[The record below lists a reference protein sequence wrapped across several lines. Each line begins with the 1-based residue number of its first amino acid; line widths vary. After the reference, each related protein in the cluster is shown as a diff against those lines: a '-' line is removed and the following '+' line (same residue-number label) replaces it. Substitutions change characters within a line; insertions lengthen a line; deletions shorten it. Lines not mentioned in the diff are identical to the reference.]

1 MNANHTSITQKPTR
15 ADLID
20 EIKELTDVVG
30 DGGDVRVGPLQVL
43 LVDLAH
49 TLHALIH
56 LPATTISK
64 NKSDQGNTQFITMI
78 FLIFRSHDLHL
89 YHPFHIFIS
98 YNSKYNHVSV
108 QTDRLIVGVGARL
121 WLDAGLNQQDCV
133 SHPSFLAEISVI

>member
-56 LPATTISK
+56 LPATTMS
-64 NKSDQGNTQFITMI
+64 NKRDQGST
-78 FLIFRSHDLHL
+78 H
-89 YHPFHIFIS
+89 YAVHPKYFPAFSIS
-98 YNSKYNHVSV
+98 
-108 QTDRLIVGVGARL
+108 
-121 WLDAGLNQQDCV
+121 
-133 SHPSFLAEISVI
+133 